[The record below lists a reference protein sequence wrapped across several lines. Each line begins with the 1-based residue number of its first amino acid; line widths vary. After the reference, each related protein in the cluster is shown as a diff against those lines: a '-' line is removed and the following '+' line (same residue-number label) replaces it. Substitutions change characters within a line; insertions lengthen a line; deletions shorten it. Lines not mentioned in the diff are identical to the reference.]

1 MIYITQHEI
10 KEGNMLQS
18 GYTQYLVNTR
28 PFNYTVKRRYSDF
41 EWLKSTLSRLYPG
54 QLVAPLP
61 TKSLFQNKKST
72 DERTIKKRKL
82 YLE

>member
-1 MIYITQHEI
+1 
-10 KEGNMLQS
+10 MLQS

-54 QLVAPLP
+54 
-61 TKSLFQNKKST
+61 
-72 DERTIKKRKL
+72 
-82 YLE
+82 